1 MTLEFSEELGWFN
14 ECVCGVNEWCEQH
27 GEWVHGE
34 WIDGDVD
41 VGTDVQPGDETQ
53 VSYQSST
60 ATLKDVDEEERR
72 SDHGFNGGD
81 LCV

>member
-1 MTLEFSEELGWFN
+1 MRLYNRQMHG
-14 ECVCGVNEWCEQH
+14 QH

-41 VGTDVQPGDETQ
+41 VGLDVQPGDETQ

-60 ATLKDVDEEERR
+60 ATLKDVDEGERR
-72 SDHGFNGGD
+72 SRSRIQRWRPMR
-81 LCV
+81 LTMSRR